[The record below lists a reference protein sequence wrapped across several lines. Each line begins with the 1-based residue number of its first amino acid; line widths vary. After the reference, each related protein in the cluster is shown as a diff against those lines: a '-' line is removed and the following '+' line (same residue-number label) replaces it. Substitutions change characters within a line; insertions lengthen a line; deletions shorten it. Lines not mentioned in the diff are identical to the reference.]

1 MIPAILTAAI
11 IFLVIGI
18 MICEILLSY
27 ENKNLTDEYNDL
39 LHVNHELQKQ
49 VGQYIALTRRLQE
62 QLDRGTY
69 SGSNSKTK
77 DTTTIVLP
85 PQE

>member
-27 ENKNLTDEYNDL
+27 ENRNLTDEYNDL
-39 LHVNHELQKQ
+39 LHVNQELQKTI
-49 VGQYIALTRRLQE
+49 GQYVAFTRRLQE
-62 QLDRGTY
+62 QLDRATL
-69 SGSNSKTK
+69 SDSNSKRE
-77 DTTTIVLP
+77 DPATTILP

>member
-39 LHVNHELQKQ
+39 LHVNQELQKTI
-49 VGQYIALTRRLQE
+49 GQYIALSRRLEE
-62 QLDRGTY
+62 QLGRATN
-69 SGSNSKTK
+69 SNSKTT
-77 DTTTIVLP
+77 DPATTILP

>member
-27 ENKNLTDEYNDL
+27 ENRNLTDEYNDL
-39 LHVNHELQKQ
+39 LHVNQELQKTI
-49 VGQYIALTRRLQE
+49 GQYVAFTRRLQE
-62 QLDRGTY
+62 QLDRATL
-69 SGSNSKTK
+69 SDPNSKRE
-77 DTTTIVLP
+77 DPATTILP

>member
-27 ENKNLTDEYNDL
+27 ENRNLTDEYNEL
-39 LHVNHELQKQ
+39 LHVNQELQKTI
-49 VGQYIALTRRLQE
+49 GQHIAFTRRLEE
-62 QLDRGTY
+62 QLDRATY
-69 SGSNSKTK
+69 SNSKTT
-77 DTTTIVLP
+77 DPATTILP

>member
-27 ENKNLTDEYNDL
+27 ENRSLTDEYNDL
-39 LHVNHELQKQ
+39 LHVNQELQKTI
-49 VGQYIALTRRLQE
+49 GQYIALTRRLEE
-62 QLDRGTY
+62 QLDRVTY
-69 SGSNSKTK
+69 SNSKMT
-77 DTTTIVLP
+77 DPTTTILP

>member
-39 LHVNHELQKQ
+39 LHVNQELQKTI
-49 VGQYIALTRRLQE
+49 GQYITLTRHLEE
-62 QLDRGTY
+62 QLGHATY
-69 SGSNSKTK
+69 SKTT
-77 DTTTIVLP
+77 DSTTILP

>member
-27 ENKNLTDEYNDL
+27 ENRNLTDEYNDL
-39 LHVNHELQKQ
+39 LHVNQELQKSI
-49 VGQYIALTRRLQE
+49 GQYVAFTRRLQE
-62 QLDRGTY
+62 QLDRATY
-69 SGSNSKTK
+69 SDSKSKTA
-77 DTTTIVLP
+77 DPATSILP

>member
-27 ENKNLTDEYNDL
+27 ENRNLTDEYNDL
-39 LHVNHELQKQ
+39 LHVNQELQKTI
-49 VGQYIALTRRLQE
+49 GQYIVLTRHLQE
-62 QLDRGTY
+62 QLDRGSY
-69 SGSNSKTK
+69 SNSKK
-77 DTTTIVLP
+77 ADPATTILP